1 MPPQSASRRL
11 RALLPALLLGT
22 LTACGQPSAPDDPL
36 VIYSSRNEQLIKP
49 LLDRYTQ
56 DTGQAIELVTGK
68 DGPLLQRLRAEGLNS
83 PADLLLTVDAGNLWK
98 AADDGL
104 LQAVD
109 SATLRKNVPNHLRDP
124 DDRWVGLSVRAR
136 TIAYSTQRVDAAA
149 LSTYAALGEPQWKD
163 RLCLRTSKKVYNQ
176 SLVAMMI
183 AAEGADAAQQTVER
197 WVANLAAEPFANDTA
212 VLQAIAAGQCDVGI
226 VNSYYFG
233 RLQRETPDIPV
244 ALFWPNQDPALSDA
258 AGVHVNISGAGV
270 TKSADDPAAAIAL
283 LEWLSAGDAQA
294 RFAGDNME
302 YPVNPAIDPVPLVA
316 AWGDFTPNLIN
327 VSQAGALQP
336 DAVKLMERAGYR

>member
-1 MPPQSASRRL
+1 MIRTLSTVASRL
-11 RALLPALLLGT
+11 VPVFALGLV
-22 LTACGQPSAPDDPL
+22 TACSQPDSPDEPL

-49 LLDRYTQ
+49 LLDTYARQ
-56 DTGQAIELVTGK
+56 TGQTVELVTGK

-109 SATLRKNVPNHLRDP
+109 SAALKANIPAHLRDP
-124 DDRWVGLSVRAR
+124 ADRWFGLSVRAR
-136 TIAYSTQRVDAAA
+136 TIAYSTQRVAPDA
-149 LSTYAALGEPQWKD
+149 LSTYAALGDPQWKG

-183 AAEGADAAQQTVER
+183 AARGEAEAQAIVER

-212 VLQAIAAGQCDVGI
+212 VLRAIAAGQCDVGI
-226 VNSYYFG
+226 INSYYFG
-233 RLQRETPDIPV
+233 RLQRETPEIPV
-244 ALFWPNQDPALSDA
+244 ALFWPNQNPALDDA

-283 LEWLSAGDAQA
+283 LEWLSSGDAQA
-294 RFAGDNME
+294 RLAGDNME
-302 YPVNPAIDPVPLVA
+302 YPVNPQVDPVPLVA
-316 AWGDFTPNLIN
+316 AWGDFEPNLIN
-327 VSQAGALQP
+327 VSKAGALQA
-336 DAVKLMERAGYR
+336 DAVKLMERAGLG